1 MKITK
6 EQISNG
12 IWILA
17 IALILF
23 TPLGFYPR
31 VWVNKIVATVLSPS
45 TIDEEEQANLKNYN
59 WSLVGLDGE
68 QTNLQSKKGEVVLIN
83 VWATWCPPC
92 VAELPGFAE
101 LYEDYG
107 DKVTFVFVANDE
119 KQKVETFLKKKEYDL
134 PVYFQA
140 STIPQELESN
150 SIPVT
155 YILDKEGNIVVDKTG
170 AANWNSD
177 KIRSL
182 LDVLISE

>member
-17 IALILF
+17 IGLILF

-45 TIDEEEQANLKNYN
+45 TIDKDEQTTLKDYN
-59 WSLVGLDGE
+59 WNLVDLDGK
-68 QTNLQSKKGEVVLIN
+68 QTNLQSKKGEVVVIN

-92 VAELPGFAE
+92 VAELPGFLE

-107 DKVTFVFVANDE
+107 DKVTFAFVANDE
-119 KQKVETFLKKKEYDL
+119 KQKVEAFLKKKEYNL

-140 STIPQELESN
+140 STTPRELESS

-155 YILDKEGNIVVDKTG
+155 YILDKQGNIVVDKTG

-177 KIRSL
+177 KTRSL
-182 LDVLISE
+182 LDKLIAE